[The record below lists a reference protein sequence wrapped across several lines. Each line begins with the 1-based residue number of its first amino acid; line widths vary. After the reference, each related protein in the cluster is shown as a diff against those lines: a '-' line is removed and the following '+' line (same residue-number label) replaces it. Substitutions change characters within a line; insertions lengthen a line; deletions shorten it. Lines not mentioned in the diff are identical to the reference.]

1 MITMKEII
9 DLMRLDFI
17 CMKRKTLLP
26 LVLALICAAATG
38 IFMHPVFMMM
48 ILVFS
53 WLPIEALFSITAKGN
68 MDKLYGMLPVRRGR
82 LVWARFLL
90 SAIIIALATAFVIAV
105 AWLAFKLNL
114 FYDKE
119 LILES
124 EGMGTFEG
132 SVMMASVIF
141 DLSCLFCAW
150 ELTTIFVLG
159 MEREFIGIVTGLLL
173 MFVATVV
180 FVEMNIDMQ
189 SMLTKFAT
197 GMGKLYMKS
206 VYYVVVFGVGL
217 AIMAAFAAISYFATR
232 RREI

>member
-1 MITMKEII
+1 MKEIAN
-9 DLMRLDFI
+9 LMRLDFI

-90 SAIIIALATAFVIAV
+90 SAMIMVVATAFVIAV

-114 FYDKE
+114 FYDKQ

-124 EGMGTFEG
+124 ESTGMGTFEG

-159 MEREFIGIVTGLLL
+159 MEREFIGIVTGLLM
-173 MFVATVV
+173 MFGATVV

-189 SMLTKFAT
+189 SLLTKFVT

>member
-1 MITMKEII
+1 MKEII

-90 SAIIIALATAFVIAV
+90 SAMIMVVATAFVIAV

-114 FYDKE
+114 FYDKQ

-124 EGMGTFEG
+124 ESTGMGTFEG

-159 MEREFIGIVTGLLL
+159 MEREFIGIVTGLLM
-173 MFVATVV
+173 MFGATVV

-189 SMLTKFAT
+189 SLLTKFVT

-217 AIMAAFAAISYFATR
+217 ALAAERYKICLQFGAYD
-232 RREI
+232 

>member
-1 MITMKEII
+1 MKEIV

-26 LVLALICAAATG
+26 LTLALICAAATG

-53 WLPIEALFSITAKGN
+53 WLPVEALFGITAKGN

-90 SAIIIALATAFVIAV
+90 SAMIMVVATAFVIAV
-105 AWLAFKLNL
+105 AWLAFRLNL
-114 FYDKE
+114 FYDEE

-150 ELTTIFVLG
+150 ELTAIFVLG
-159 MEREFIGIVTGLLL
+159 MEREFIGIVTGLLM
-173 MFVATVV
+173 MFGAGIV
-180 FVEMNIDMQ
+180 FAEMNVDMQ
-189 SMLTKFAT
+189 SLLTKFVT

-206 VYYVVVFGVGL
+206 VYYVVVFGVGI
-217 AIMAAFAAISYFATR
+217 AIMAIFATISYFATR

>member
-1 MITMKEII
+1 MKEII

-38 IFMHPVFMMM
+38 IFMHPVFMMI

-90 SAIIIALATAFVIAV
+90 SAMIMVVATAFVIAV
-105 AWLAFKLNL
+105 AWLAFRLNL
-114 FYDKE
+114 FYDEE

-159 MEREFIGIVTGLLL
+159 MEREFIGIVTALLV
-173 MFVATVV
+173 MFGAGIV
-180 FVEMNIDMQ
+180 FVEMNVDMS
-189 SMLTKFAT
+189 SMLTKFVT
-197 GMGKLYMKS
+197 GIGKLYIMKS
-206 VYYVVVFGVGL
+206 VYYIAVFGVGI
-217 AIMAAFAAISYFATR
+217 AIMAIFAAISYFVTR

>member
-1 MITMKEII
+1 MKEII
-9 DLMRLDFI
+9 NLMRLDFI

-26 LVLALICAAATG
+26 LVLVLIAAAAVG
-38 IFMHPVFMMM
+38 IFVQPIFMML
-48 ILVFS
+48 ILAFS
-53 WLPIEALFSITAKGN
+53 WLPVEALFGIAAKGN

-124 EGMGTFEG
+124 ESTGMGTFES
-132 SVMMASVIF
+132 SVMVASVIF

-159 MEREFIGIVTGLLL
+159 MEREFIGIVTGLIVL
-173 MFVATVV
+173 FGATVA

-189 SMLTKFAT
+189 SLLTKFVT

-206 VYYVVVFGVGL
+206 VYYVIVFGVGL
-217 AIMAAFAAISYFATR
+217 AIMVAFAAISYLATR

>member
-1 MITMKEII
+1 MKEII

-38 IFMHPVFMMM
+38 IFMHPIFMMM

-53 WLPIEALFSITAKGN
+53 WLPVEALFNITAKGN

-90 SAIIIALATAFVIAV
+90 SSIIMVVATAFVIAV

-124 EGMGTFEG
+124 ESTGMGTFEG
-132 SVMMASVIF
+132 SVMAASVIF

-159 MEREFIGIVTGLLL
+159 MEREFIGIVTGLLM
-173 MFVATVV
+173 MFGATVV

-189 SMLTKFAT
+189 SLLTKFVT

-217 AIMAAFAAISYFATR
+217 AIMAVFAAISYLATR